1 MDKKIIVVL
10 VVAVLVVAGVAVFL
24 LLPQSSKAPSNIDV
38 ELEIFGNANKDGKI
52 DDADAKLVSD
62 YIKAKENND
71 QAALSDIEPKISVR
85 FADANCDGSIN
96 QTDVDQ
102 INDIIKGKEKYLW
115 LLDGFGNEKK
125 IKAGASKIGCEY
137 FANTELCLILGLVDK
152 IYAVDY
158 APYMYKDFY
167 FDKEKAATVKSL
179 GNMNDPS
186 YDDVNKVGID
196 ILLTFYNKQYDVKQD
211 KIYNCDVLYLGCY
224 LPDITNTEKSSFVQG
239 VLKAGY
245 VFNVV
250 DRATDYVNWLL
261 DYRDQLL
268 KIANS
273 IPEADKPTI
282 MAATYGSAYF
292 VDGSNTT
299 VTAYKLTD
307 PIGQGIKLG
316 GGHNVT
322 DDVAEKDITKNG
334 TNGITVSIDTVLG
347 TNTTVDYILLHMV
360 KYTYGGSEQVS
371 TPHHG
376 HVYSAADEAKSGELR
391 AALQQMEALDLVEDD
406 MTVYLIAGEFRNG
419 CTAGVLLG
427 AYIGSIV
434 NPDAYKN
441 IDPEKMTQEYYDWM
455 GIKGKTPKDN
465 AIYFYPQA

>member
-1 MDKKIIVVL
+1 MDKKVL
-10 VVAVLVVAGVAVFL
+10 VVLAVVVLLAAGAATFM
-24 LLPQSSKAPSNIDV
+24 LLPKSGNSSDIDV
-38 ELEIFGNANKDGKI
+38 ELEIFGNADKDGKV
-52 DDADAKLVSD
+52 DSADAKLVSD
-62 YIKAKENND
+62 YIKAEKDND
-71 QAALSDIEPKISVR
+71 QKALSEIKSKMSMR

-96 QTDVDQ
+96 QADVDQ
-102 INDIIKGKEKYLW
+102 INAVAQGKQKYLW

-137 FANTELCLILGLVDK
+137 FANTELCLILGLVDR
-152 IYAVDY
+152 IHAVDY

-167 FDKEKAATVKSL
+167 FDSQKAATVKSL
-179 GNMNDPS
+179 GNMNEPN
-186 YDDVNKVGID
+186 YDEVNKVGID
-196 ILLTFYNKQYDVKQD
+196 ILLTFYNKQYDAKQD

-268 KIANS
+268 SIANS

-292 VDGSNTT
+292 NDGTNTT

-316 GGHNVT
+316 GGHNVV
-322 DDVAEKDITKNG
+322 DDVDEKDITKDG
-334 TNGITVSIDTVLG
+334 TNGITVNIDTVLG
-347 TNTTVDYILLHMV
+347 TKTNVDCILLHMV

-376 HVYSAADEAKSGELR
+376 HVYSVADEKKSGELK
-391 AALQQMEALDLVEDD
+391 AALQKMEGLDLVEDYMD
-406 MTVYLIAGEFRNG
+406 VYLIAGEFRNG

-427 AYIGSIV
+427 AYIGSMV
-434 NPDAYKN
+434 NPDAYKS
-441 IDPEKMTQEYYDWM
+441 IDPQKMTQEYYDWM
-455 GIKGKTPKDN
+455 GIKGKTPGVD
-465 AIYFYPQA
+465 AIYVYP

>member
-1 MDKKIIVVL
+1 MDKKVIVVL
-10 VVAVLVVAGVAVFL
+10 VVAVLLAAGAATFM
-24 LLPQSSKAPSNIDV
+24 LLPKSKESADIDV
-38 ELEIFGNANKDGKI
+38 ELEIFGNADKDGKV
-52 DDADAKLVSD
+52 DGADAKLVSD
-62 YIKAKENND
+62 YIKAKEND
-71 QAALSDIEPKISVR
+71 DKSALSDIEKRISLR
-85 FADANCDGSIN
+85 FADANCDGTIN
-96 QTDVDQ
+96 QADVDQ
-102 INDIIKGKEKYLW
+102 INNVANGKQKYLW

-137 FANTELCLILGLVDK
+137 FANTELCLILGLVDR

-167 FDKEKAATVKSL
+167 FDQQKAASVKSL
-179 GNMNDPS
+179 GNMNEPN
-186 YDDVNKVGID
+186 YDEVNQVGID
-196 ILLTFYNKQYDVKQD
+196 ILLTFYNKQYDAKQD

-224 LPDITNTEKSSFVQG
+224 LPDITNTDKSSFVQG

-268 KIANS
+268 SIANS
-273 IPEADKPTI
+273 IPEKDKPTI

-299 VTAYKLTD
+299 VTAYKITD

-334 TNGITVSIDTVLG
+334 TNGITVNIDTVLG
-347 TNTTVDYILLHMV
+347 TNTNVKYILLHMV

-376 HVYSAADEAKSGELR
+376 HVYSMADEKKSGELKE
-391 AALQQMEALDLVEDD
+391 ALGLMEDLDLVEDD
-406 MTVYLIAGEFRNG
+406 MEVYLIAGEFRNG

-427 AYIGSIV
+427 AYIGSMV

-441 IDPEKMTQEYYDWM
+441 IDPQKMTKEYYDWM
-455 GIKGKTPKDN
+455 GIKDKTPGED
-465 AIYFYPQA
+465 AIYVYP